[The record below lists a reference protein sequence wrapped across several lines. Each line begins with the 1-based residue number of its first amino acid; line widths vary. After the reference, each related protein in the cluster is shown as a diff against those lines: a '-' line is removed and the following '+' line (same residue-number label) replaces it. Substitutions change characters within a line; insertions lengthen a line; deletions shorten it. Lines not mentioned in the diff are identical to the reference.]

1 MSHLRI
7 RALFLKDE
15 SAATAVEYALIAGF
29 IALVIIGSVS
39 AVGTRLSPK
48 FNSVS
53 NNLS

>member
-29 IALVIIGSVS
+29 IALVIARTGVPIKANG
-39 AVGTRLSPK
+39 RK
-48 FNSVS
+48 E
-53 NNLS
+53 